1 MRPIGAFSSV
11 VCSARR
17 NSGLFFLQKKF
28 NGETNRGDKP
38 CSAARSREHTKLR
51 EQQDGFVS

>member
-11 VCSARR
+11 VYSAGERR
-17 NSGLFFLQKKF
+17 LFLAKKIQR
-28 NGETNRGDKP
+28 GDKPGDKP
-38 CSAARSREHTKLR
+38 CSAARSRKHTKLR